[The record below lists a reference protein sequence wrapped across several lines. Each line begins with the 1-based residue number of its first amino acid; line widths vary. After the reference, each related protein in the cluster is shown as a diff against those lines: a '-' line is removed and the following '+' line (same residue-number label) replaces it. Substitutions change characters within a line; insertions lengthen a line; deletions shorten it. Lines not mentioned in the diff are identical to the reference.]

1 MSESFKKVLLTHL
14 GKQLKQIRQDKGLAL
29 IEVAMQT
36 DLSLVHLVLLE
47 EGKSLSYKKCKQLV
61 NFYEYR
67 KEFA

>member
-36 DLSLVHLVLLE
+36 DLSLVHLV
-47 EGKSLSYKKCKQLV
+47 
-61 NFYEYR
+61 
-67 KEFA
+67 